1 MAIDRAELSR
11 KVAEHSG
18 YKIEFVRDVIDALID
33 VMVAEIA
40 NTGDFKMRNIFSISS
55 SPVRGYKSGI
65 AEVKPYQRLNVR
77 LSSQVKTLFKFSQ
90 ESGISISPDSWI
102 DVFRA
107 LEEMESREKDSNSS
121 SGKSSTFSND
131 TESKNVDPFMSDLL
145 EDD

>member
-90 ESGISISPDSWI
+90 ESGITISPDSWI

-107 LEEMESREKDSNSS
+107 LEEMEEREKKNES
-121 SGKSSTFSND
+121 KSSYSTSFESE
-131 TESKNVDPFMSDLL
+131 TESENIDPFMADLL